1 MGVLTSDLQH
11 MQHNPPKK
19 HEITNTEHVTRKN
32 AMNMIPPISAV
43 IVPAAPPT
51 NAIRMDQRPTYVGSY
66 ARADFRLWDVTKKR
80 TEKIKIK

>member
-1 MGVLTSDLQH
+1 
-11 MQHNPPKK
+11 
-19 HEITNTEHVTRKN
+19 
-32 AMNMIPPISAV
+32 MIPPISAV

-51 NAIRMDQRPTYVGSY
+51 NAIRMNQRPTYVGSY